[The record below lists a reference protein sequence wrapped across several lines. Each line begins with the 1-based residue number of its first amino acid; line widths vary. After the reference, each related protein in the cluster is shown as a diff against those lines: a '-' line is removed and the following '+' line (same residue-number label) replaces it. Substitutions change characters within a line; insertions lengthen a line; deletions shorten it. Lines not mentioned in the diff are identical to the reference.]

1 MFTGPWCGCGG
12 GFGFGFGFGG
22 FDGEDGDAWCGRWR
36 WGWGRWCR
44 EGWMRGALEEDGMMD
59 GWIGREWAGGR
70 FELLDVRAGR
80 MER

>member
-1 MFTGPWCGCGG
+1 
-12 GFGFGFGFGG
+12 
-22 FDGEDGDAWCGRWR
+22 
-36 WGWGRWCR
+36 
-44 EGWMRGALEEDGMMD
+44 MRGALEEDGMMD